1 MPLSRRYIIANT
13 GTSILICT
21 LTLPILPSLA
31 FAYDRFVYAEIKLPE
46 QANREGPRVQR
57 RLELHC
63 WAGMSS
69 AKPQGRDS
77 SLQAPCA
84 PAACGDD
91 EDLSDLDDS
100 EAGMYLHTEEE
111 AKLKEVIW
119 TELNRDFL
127 DKQQVKAAA
136 AAEHARKVRS
146 TSQVLGGVITCGD
159 ERATA
164 APLKIA
170 RWAQAST

>member
-1 MPLSRRYIIANT
+1 MGGSPSAASAGAPLLGWHEQRKAT
-13 GTSILICT
+13 G
-21 LTLPILPSLA
+21 
-31 FAYDRFVYAEIKLPE
+31 
-46 QANREGPRVQR
+46 
-57 RLELHC
+57 
-63 WAGMSS
+63 
-69 AKPQGRDS
+69 QGS
-77 SLQAPCA
+77 SLQASSA

-136 AAEHARKVRS
+136 AAEHARKV
-146 TSQVLGGVITCGD
+146 TLNFWF
-159 ERATA
+159 
-164 APLKIA
+164 LK
-170 RWAQAST
+170 